1 MEPGSA
7 DPLEGTFWQ
16 IDTPERQVRGLFT
29 MAPSPLLETLG
40 PLFDERAHR
49 VETSPHGGT
58 TIIDG
63 GNSDDLVADWS
74 PRDIHGVLDN
84 GSDVSVIGAQGG
96 MTDPSASHPPQYRQR
111 FGTIRHVIH
120 DVHVDRGHAF
130 CACRFRLTG
139 PNWLRHDDGHADTT
153 EGSHL
158 VSLNDGSH
166 QWFEFT
172 PADPM
177 SVLQFDRAVLHPIE
191 TLATLLTSHPAEAV
205 ELAVRQSPAGPWL
218 PVNRP
223 EQPAP
228 TGHHE
233 LFDASYLSPQR
244 CAVWIDF
251 RRRSNGLDA
260 VAVDDLTGVAIQTA
274 VLTLSSVAEGLHRR
288 LYPDKKRVAALSRTD
303 LRAARKAAR
312 AAALEAVRSIVRDDR
327 PDLTDAD
334 ITGFGEAMDS
344 AFGHINE
351 STFRTMM
358 DDLVGTAV
366 SAVPGI
372 VAEFADWPATI
383 HSVRNILAHRGTED
397 DLDAH
402 DGFINTL
409 VAASISL
416 QWVLRTVLLVQAQVN
431 AADIVEA
438 YDLSSAYHHH
448 QTNVR
453 EFLRGTTHARR

>member
-1 MEPGSA
+1 M
-7 DPLEGTFWQ
+7 EGTFWQ
-16 IDTPERQVRGLFT
+16 IDAPERQVRGQLT
-29 MAPSPLLETLG
+29 IAPAPVLETLG
-40 PLFDERAHR
+40 PIFEERAFR
-49 VETSPHGGT
+49 IETSPQGGT

-84 GSDVSVIGAQGG
+84 GREVSVIGAQGG
-96 MTDPSASHPPQYRQR
+96 MTDPSSSYPPQYRQR
-111 FGTIRHVIH
+111 FGTIRHIIH
-120 DVHVDRGHAF
+120 DAHVDREHVFYAG
-130 CACRFRLTG
+130 RFRLTG
-139 PNWLRHDDGHADTT
+139 PNWLRHADGHADTT
-153 EGSHL
+153 DGGRL
-158 VSLNDGSH
+158 VSLNDGGS

-172 PADPM
+172 PAEPM
-177 SVLQFDRAVLHPIE
+177 SVLDYDRAVLHPTE
-191 TLATLLTSHPAEAV
+191 TLATLFTSHPAEAV

-218 PVNRP
+218 LVHRY

-233 LFDASYLSPQR
+233 LFDASYLTPQR

-260 VAVDDLTGVAIQTA
+260 AALDDLTGVAIQTS
-274 VLTLSSVAEGLHRR
+274 VLTLAAVAEGLHRR

-312 AAALEAVRSIVRDDR
+312 VAALAAVRSIDRDDR
-327 PDLTDAD
+327 PELTEADLTA
-334 ITGFGEAMDS
+334 FGEAMNN
-344 AFGHINE
+344 AFAFINE

-372 VAEFADWPATI
+372 VAEFADWPAAI

-409 VAASISL
+409 VAASYSL
-416 QWVLRTVLLVQAQVN
+416 RWVLRTVLLVQAQVN
-431 AADIVEA
+431 PANIVGA
-438 YDLSSAYHHH
+438 YELSSAYHHH

-453 EFLRGTTHARR
+453 ELLAGTTHARR